1 MADGV
6 NGPGSAPANQ
16 TTNAGQSA
24 TESAADDAAKSKFG
38 ETLEQENI
46 CPEGLS
52 RRPPDGCTYLRKPSL
67 PSQPANVK
75 VQEDPNSKSPIVTRP
90 NGPDY
95 KKPIHQLDSN
105 PLSDVKLPDWLPTHD
120 GGLSNDGHILM
131 KRLWGTPQLDFG
143 KAPGGWRGP
152 AGGRPVG

>member
-1 MADGV
+1 MGDAV
-6 NGPGSAPANQ
+6 TSAGSAPPANQ
-16 TTNAGQSA
+16 TTNAGQSG
-24 TESAADDAAKSKFG
+24 AASPADAAKFS
-38 ETLEQENI
+38 EALEQENI
-46 CPEGLS
+46 CPAGLS

-120 GGLSNDGHILM
+120 GGLSNDGHIIM
-131 KRLWGTPQLDFG
+131 KRVWGTPQKSDQTG
-143 KAPGGWRGP
+143 APPESPNHTDYKP
-152 AGGRPVG
+152 AR